1 MNGASKNNNPDRRFN
16 IKDMTT
22 IQQYSNQ
29 AEAYIDKGY
38 LESHG
43 IPAEVQSDALSEI
56 FPAPGAGIGSISLIV
71 PDKYAAEA
79 EHLMN
84 NRP

>member
-1 MNGASKNNNPDRRFN
+1 
-16 IKDMTT
+16 MTI
-22 IQQYSNQ
+22 IQDYSNQ

-43 IPAEVQSDALSEI
+43 IPAEVRSDTLSEI

-71 PDKYAAEA
+71 PDSYADEA
-79 EHLMN
+79 RRLMN
-84 NRP
+84 GRP

>member
-1 MNGASKNNNPDRRFN
+1 
-16 IKDMTT
+16 MTT

-43 IPAEVQSDALSEI
+43 IPADVQSDALSEI